1 MKFNFRL
8 YLKTLYYSFFKSQ
21 GTPGRLSPKRV
32 LVLLF
37 IFLVY
42 PFWQL
47 SIRVAYLLDNLF
59 YPDYHQ
65 IEVKQPIFIV
75 GNFRSGTT
83 LLHRLLTKDGDATSF
98 SSWEIYLA
106 PSIVARKLFRWLMK
120 LNYAIGN
127 PVQGIINIFNRIAAK
142 NTYLH
147 KIGINEVEEDGQVF
161 FHLWS
166 SYNLLAFFPFPKLV
180 KQYIYYDD
188 QIPPEE
194 KEREMSY
201 YQEVVKKHIYAHN
214 GKRFISKNPSYSPKV
229 KTLHQQFPDAKF
241 INLVRNPLQVIPSSI
256 SLFSSHCHNYGDPE
270 DEFSLQET
278 VIEHSKHW
286 YKYPHQYL
294 KNLPPDQY
302 ICLQYRDLITD
313 PQATIKKIYGQFG
326 LNISPAYARIL
337 KKESDKAKRYKSKHK
352 YSLRAMGLS
361 KQQNTREF
369 NKIIPRFDF
378 DRIE

>member
-32 LVLLF
+32 LILLF

-47 SIRVAYLLDNLF
+47 SIRAAYLLDNLF

-65 IEVKQPIFIV
+65 VEVKQPIFIV

-83 LLHRLLTKDGDATSF
+83 LLHRLLTKDEDATSF

-106 PSIVARKLFRWLMK
+106 PSIVARKLFHWLMK
-120 LNYAIGN
+120 FNYAIGD
-127 PVQGIINIFNRIAAK
+127 PVQGIINIFNRIVAK

-147 KIGINEVEEDGQVF
+147 KIGLNEVEEDGQVF

-166 SYNLLAFFPFPKLV
+166 SYNLLAFFPFPILV

-201 YQEVVKKHIYAHN
+201 YQEVV
-214 GKRFISKNPSYSPKV
+214 
-229 KTLHQQFPDAKF
+229 
-241 INLVRNPLQVIPSSI
+241 
-256 SLFSSHCHNYGDPE
+256 
-270 DEFSLQET
+270 
-278 VIEHSKHW
+278 
-286 YKYPHQYL
+286 
-294 KNLPPDQY
+294 
-302 ICLQYRDLITD
+302 
-313 PQATIKKIYGQFG
+313 
-326 LNISPAYARIL
+326 
-337 KKESDKAKRYKSKHK
+337 
-352 YSLRAMGLS
+352 
-361 KQQNTREF
+361 
-369 NKIIPRFDF
+369 
-378 DRIE
+378 